1 MSSHLTSGRGAAQ
14 IILKF
19 NHTNLTST
27 CHALGC
33 DPALMKFLL
42 VEDNLDLANA
52 MCARMRLDGHVVD
65 HAEKLDDATAYA
77 EIEEYDLIL
86 LDIMLPD
93 GDGRDFL
100 QRHRARD
107 PDTPVIVL
115 TARSQVSDRI
125 GSLDLG
131 ADDYVTKPFDH
142 AELEARCR
150 AVLRRKSGIAKS
162 RIEVGGIVFDPVAGY
177 LSVRGET
184 ISLRNR
190 ELRMMELFINAPGQ
204 VFSKQKLADRLFS
217 YDDNI
222 SDNAIEVYV
231 GRLRKHLEKSE
242 LKITTLRG
250 LGYRLDH
257 DG

>member
-1 MSSHLTSGRGAAQ
+1 MR
-14 IILKF
+14 
-19 NHTNLTST
+19 
-27 CHALGC
+27 
-33 DPALMKFLL
+33 FLL
-42 VEDNLDLANA
+42 VEDNQDLATA
-52 MCARMRLDGHVVD
+52 IVSRMRLDGHVID
-65 HAEKLDDATAYA
+65 HAACLAEASDYVATGD
-77 EIEEYDLIL
+77 YDLIL

-100 QRHRARD
+100 KRHRASD
-107 PDTPVIVL
+107 ADTPVIVL

-150 AVLRRKSGIAKS
+150 AVLRRKSGNT
-162 RIEVGGIVFDPVAGY
+162 RTTIEIGGVVFDPVAGS
-177 LSVRGET
+177 LSVKGEGVT
-184 ISLRNR
+184 LRNR
-190 ELRMMELFINAPGQ
+190 ELRLLELFLNSPGH
-204 VFSKQKLADRLFS
+204 VFSKQKLSDRLFS
-217 YDDNI
+217 YDDDV

-231 GRLRKHLEKSE
+231 GRLRKHLERSD
-242 LKITTLRG
+242 LRITTLRG